1 MPWLAQPETV
11 QVTFLLVQG
20 EGCAWLTWDHR
31 HLYLEDGVN
40 IKWHIDP
47 TLVRSRILLSEALQG
62 HCEGEVCR
70 MVSDG
75 HVAPRHVS
83 L

>member
-1 MPWLAQPETV
+1 M
-11 QVTFLLVQG
+11 
-20 EGCAWLTWDHR
+20 LTWDHR
-31 HLYLEDGVN
+31 YLHLEGDVSL
-40 IKWHIDP
+40 KWIINP
-47 TLVRSRILLSEALQG
+47 TPVRSRILFSEALQG

-75 HVAPRHVS
+75 HAAPPHFF